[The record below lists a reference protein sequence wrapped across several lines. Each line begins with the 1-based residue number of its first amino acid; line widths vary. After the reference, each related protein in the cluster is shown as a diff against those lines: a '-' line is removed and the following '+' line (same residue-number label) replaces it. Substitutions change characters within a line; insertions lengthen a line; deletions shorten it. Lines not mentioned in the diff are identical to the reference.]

1 MDRTGATMTSESTAA
16 QDTKWPESAPSA
28 HNDHFFS
35 ISCGN
40 SWLHW
45 SFHSG
50 MDQAGQPVLFWRLVT
65 NFGQFTSRLTED

>member
-1 MDRTGATMTSESTAA
+1 MTSESTAA
-16 QDTKWPESAPSA
+16 KETKWPESAPTA
-28 HNDHFFS
+28 QNDHFFS

-50 MDQAGQPVLFWRLVT
+50 MDKGGQPVLFWRLVESQ
-65 NFGQFTSRLTED
+65 NYEHGIGYDTED